1 MFDLKI
7 TVDSIE
13 GFCDLPMKVGDY
25 FTVKGGKL
33 KIPENKYICIWALQS
48 IMPIIPAKQRKIDE
62 DNDWIPHTKKLMC
75 PDPNGRVIFRIDRID
90 PKTGQVI
97 NERKNIPPRIQVNP
111 DSCTGCRACET
122 ICAFVHTKSFN
133 GERSRIK
140 IEKNEIEGI
149 DLPKIC
155 RQCGDAPCVKICPVN
170 ALTRDP
176 KTNAVIVDS
185 DKCIG
190 CKKCEKACPFS
201 AISFTENNI
210 PLICD
215 LCEDEVECV
224 KRCPTDALKFD
235 NKGGAN

>member
-1 MFDLKI
+1 KI
-7 TVDSIE
+7 TVDSVK

-33 KIPENKYICIWALQS
+33 EIPENKYICIWALQS
-48 IMPIIPAKQRKIDE
+48 IIPIIPAKQRKIDE
-62 DNDWIPHTKKLMC
+62 DNDWIPHTKKLIC
-75 PDPNGRVIFRIDRID
+75 PDPNGRVVFRIDRID
-90 PKTGQVI
+90 PKSGQVI
-97 NERKNIPPRIQVNP
+97 NEEKNIPPRIQVDP

-122 ICAFVHTKSFN
+122 ICAFVHTESFN
-133 GERSRIK
+133 GERSKIK
-140 IEKNEIEGI
+140 IEKNELKGI

-155 RQCGDAPCVKICPVN
+155 RQCGDAPCVKICPAI

-176 KTNAVIVDS
+176 KTNAIIVND

-190 CKKCEKACPFS
+190 CKKCEIACPFN

-215 LCEDEVECV
+215 LCKGEVECV
-224 KRCPTDALKFD
+224 KRCPTDALKYD
-235 NKGGAN
+235 NKGGAS